1 MKAVSRSLIFMLL
14 QATSLPLYAH
24 DQFGVLGPA
33 AGATDYYRIQCS
45 NDGSGNAGKLVVT
58 VKAGK
63 KKGPPLSLQIA
74 TESPET
80 VTNLTDA
87 NPKDKL
93 GSRTVEV
100 ADDIDGSANGYYFV
114 AVNKSAAGIQSYQ
127 FQYHCI
133 TDLDVHTGTDIA
145 IWQNQ

>member
-1 MKAVSRSLIFMLL
+1 MLL
-14 QATSLPLYAH
+14 LATSLPLYAH
-24 DQFGVLGPA
+24 DQYGVLGPA

-63 KKGPPLSLQIA
+63 KKGPPLNLQLA
-74 TESPET
+74 TQSPET
-80 VTNLTDA
+80 ITNLTDA

-93 GSRTVEV
+93 SSRTVEV

-114 AVNKSAAGIQSYQ
+114 AVNKSAAGTQSYQ
-127 FQYHCI
+127 LQYHCM
-133 TDLDVHTGTDIA
+133 TSSGVHTGTDIEA
-145 IWQNQ
+145 WQNQ